1 MSHKVKIQYI
11 DTKERVAFDLMLK
24 IAESESLMQPNST
37 PTKKIAKKNIGLLY
51 IPSACLLFV
60 LKSRNLHENIFS
72 GFNQG

>member
-37 PTKKIAKKNIGLLY
+37 PTKKDCQKKIL
-51 IPSACLLFV
+51 ACSIYRV
-60 LKSRNLHENIFS
+60 LVCCSC
-72 GFNQG
+72 

>member
-37 PTKKIAKKNIGLLY
+37 PTKKIAKKKYWLALY
-51 IPSACLLFV
+51 TECLFAVRAKKQKSA
-60 LKSRNLHENIFS
+60 
-72 GFNQG
+72 